1 MLREIPEAEP
11 AIDQDGGPASDSASV
26 AGSLGPTSQQRT
38 TEFISKRQTTNLM
51 AAFEFADATGLP
63 LSVSVDIAWI
73 FFYGNAE
80 DRTRFARCQ
89 QRLSKWA
96 FRQGFR
102 LAMIWTREVG
112 KNGSPHTHVLIHVP
126 PRLIQ
131 DGTFQRALESSLE
144 PEGGPIHDKAILIQ
158 PAYRPLGKLLYNL
171 KGTDPRHAS
180 TFSIR
185 PAYQGIP
192 PPIPQPP
199 LYFPGR

>member
-51 AAFEFADATGLP
+51 AAFEFADAIGLP

-96 FRQGFR
+96 FRQGFPGS
-102 LAMIWTREVG
+102 LLPIVVGFAREFG
-112 KNGSPHTHVLIHVP
+112 IAGL
-126 PRLIQ
+126 
-131 DGTFQRALESSLE
+131 
-144 PEGGPIHDKAILIQ
+144 
-158 PAYRPLGKLLYNL
+158 
-171 KGTDPRHAS
+171 
-180 TFSIR
+180 
-185 PAYQGIP
+185 QG
-192 PPIPQPP
+192 
-199 LYFPGR
+199 